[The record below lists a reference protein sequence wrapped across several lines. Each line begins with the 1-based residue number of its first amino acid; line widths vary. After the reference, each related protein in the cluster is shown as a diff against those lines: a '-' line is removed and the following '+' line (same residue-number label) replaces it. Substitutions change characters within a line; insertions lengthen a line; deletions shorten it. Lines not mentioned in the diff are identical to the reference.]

1 MFSVNIKQDKFEPS
15 LFCRQW
21 VNIDLSQQNVS
32 KVFFFCFRCND
43 PKKVSLAAA
52 TMNSVEKL
60 TADLQD
66 TARLVCEMASR
77 ENRTLEQSLAFM
89 GVVERMN
96 LLQREWATKVRFN
109 LVYKR
114 VSLQGRSV
122 ASVA

>member
-1 MFSVNIKQDKFEPS
+1 MN
-15 LFCRQW
+15 
-21 VNIDLSQQNVS
+21 
-32 KVFFFCFRCND
+32 FFLIFRCND
-43 PKKVSLAAA
+43 PKKVSLASA

-77 ENRTLEQSLAFM
+77 ENRTLEQSSAFM

-109 LVYKR
+109 LVCKR
-114 VSLQGRSV
+114 VSLMSLSV
-122 ASVA
+122 ASVAQERSSSCPVAGLL

>member
-1 MFSVNIKQDKFEPS
+1 
-15 LFCRQW
+15 
-21 VNIDLSQQNVS
+21 
-32 KVFFFCFRCND
+32 
-43 PKKVSLAAA
+43 
-52 TMNSVEKL
+52 MNSVEKL

-109 LVYKR
+109 LVCKR
-114 VSLQGRSV
+114 VSLMSLSV
-122 ASVA
+122 ASVAQERSSSCPVAGLL